1 MDSGSSRNAL
11 LALLGELIVVLVL
24 LLVDVMV
31 ELTAVLADVVVL
43 ADVDVLVD
51 DVVVAAVVSSEDVGS
66 RPHAESASGAARAK
80 AIPNLACERV
90 FSIGAAYQWGLR
102 CGLRPGVNNVLS
114 NG

>member
-1 MDSGSSRNAL
+1 M
-11 LALLGELIVVLVL
+11 LGELIVVLVL
-24 LLVDVMV
+24 RLVDVMV
-31 ELTAVLADVVVL
+31 ELTAVLADVVV
-43 ADVDVLVD
+43 ADVLVG
-51 DVVVAAVVSSEDVGS
+51 VVVAAVVSSEDVGN

-102 CGLRPGVNNVLS
+102 CDLWPGVNNVLS

>member
-24 LLVDVMV
+24 RLVDVMV
-31 ELTAVLADVVVL
+31 ELTAVLADVVV
-43 ADVDVLVD
+43 ADVGVLVA

-102 CGLRPGVNNVLS
+102 CDLRPGVNNVLS

>member
-24 LLVDVMV
+24 RLVDVMV
-31 ELTAVLADVVVL
+31 ELTAVLADVVV
-43 ADVDVLVD
+43 ADVLVG
-51 DVVVAAVVSSEDVGS
+51 VVVAALVSSEDVGS
-66 RPHAESASGAARAK
+66 RPHAESASGAARTK

-102 CGLRPGVNNVLS
+102 CDLRPGVNNVLS